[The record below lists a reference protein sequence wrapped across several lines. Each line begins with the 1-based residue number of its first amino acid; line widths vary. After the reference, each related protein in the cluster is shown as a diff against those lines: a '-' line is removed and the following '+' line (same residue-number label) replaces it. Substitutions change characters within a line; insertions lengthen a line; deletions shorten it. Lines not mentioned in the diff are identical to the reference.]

1 VVSSFDKI
9 DVVNTPVRLL
19 AIDIDGTL
27 LNSQVQI
34 SPENLAA
41 LRHAH
46 AAGVEIV
53 LVTGRRHTFALPIA
67 LETNVP
73 VCLISSNGAVTKSLA
88 GELFHIDYLP
98 AATARRL
105 CAEMSSWRHNLVITF
120 ERETR
125 GALVLESRDS
135 FHPSIANWMAKNE
148 QYIET
153 VVPIHDC
160 LTCDP
165 IQAMFCGGVE
175 PMRELQRQLAASGI
189 APEVTVLRTEY
200 PHRDL
205 SIVDVLNRTCS
216 KGAALER
223 WARHRG
229 IAPGE
234 IMAIGDNYND
244 VEMLRFAGRPFVMGN
259 ASAEMKQNGWTCVP
273 SNDENGVAVAI
284 QQAIL
289 GGPASSPA
297 TGI

>member
-1 VVSSFDKI
+1 MVSWFDKI
-9 DVVNTPVRLL
+9 EPVNVPIRLL
-19 AIDIDGTL
+19 AIDLDGTL

-34 SPENLAA
+34 SPENREA
-41 LRHAH
+41 LRRAH
-46 AAGVEIV
+46 AAAVEIV

-67 LETNVP
+67 QQAGVP
-73 VCLISSNGAVTKSLA
+73 LCLISSNGAVTKSLD

-98 AATARRL
+98 RGTARRL
-105 CAEMSSWRHNLVITF
+105 CSEMAGWRHNMVIAF
-120 ERETR
+120 DRETR

-148 QYIET
+148 QYIQT

-175 PMRELQRQLAASGI
+175 PMREVQRQLAASGV
-189 APEVTVLRTEY
+189 AREVTVLRTEY

-216 KGAALER
+216 KGTALER

-229 IAPGE
+229 IPPAQV
-234 IMAIGDNYND
+234 MAIGDNYND
-244 VEMLRFAGRPFVMGN
+244 LEMLQFAGRAFVMAN
-259 ASAEMKQNGWTCVP
+259 ASAEIKQNGWTRVP

-284 QQAIL
+284 SQVI
-289 GGPASSPA
+289 G
-297 TGI
+297 

>member
-1 VVSSFDKI
+1 
-9 DVVNTPVRLL
+9 VNTSVRLL

-34 SPENLAA
+34 SPENREA
-41 LRHAH
+41 LSHAH

-67 LETNVP
+67 EQAGVP
-73 VCLISSNGAVTKSLA
+73 LCLISSNGAVTKSL
-88 GELFHIDYLP
+88 GGDVFHIDYLP
-98 AATARRL
+98 VATARRL
-105 CAEMSSWRHNLVITF
+105 CAEMVGWRHNLVITF

-148 QYIET
+148 QYIQT
-153 VVPIHDC
+153 VVPIDDC

-175 PMRELQRQLAASGI
+175 PMQELQRQLAASGV
-189 APEVTVLRTEY
+189 AREVTVLRTEY

-223 WARHRG
+223 WAQHRG

-234 IMAIGDNYND
+234 VMAIGDNYND
-244 VEMLRFAGRPFVMGN
+244 LEMLQFAGQAFVMAN

-284 QQAIL
+284 ARAI
-289 GGPASSPA
+289 G
-297 TGI
+297 

>member
-1 VVSSFDKI
+1 MTS
-9 DVVNTPVRLL
+9 VNTPVRLL

-41 LRHAH
+41 LRRAH
-46 AAGVEIV
+46 AAGVEVV

-67 LETNVP
+67 QQLEIP
-73 VCLISSNGAVTKSLA
+73 LCLISSNGAVTKSLS
-88 GELFHIDYLP
+88 GEVFHIDYLP
-98 AATARRL
+98 VATARRL
-105 CAEMSSWRHNLVITF
+105 CAEMANWRHNMVITF

-135 FHPSIANWMAKNE
+135 FHPSIASWMAKNS

-153 VVPIHDC
+153 VVPIDDC

-165 IQAMFCGGVE
+165 IQTMFCGGVE
-175 PMRELQRQLAASGI
+175 PMRELQRQLAATAL

-205 SIVDVLNRTCS
+205 SIVDVLHGGCS
-216 KGAALER
+216 KGAALGR
-223 WARHRG
+223 WACHRG
-229 IAPGE
+229 IAPGQV
-234 IMAIGDNYND
+234 MAIGDNYND
-244 VEMLRFAGRPFVMGN
+244 LEMLHFAGRPVVMGN
-259 ASAEMKQNGWTCVP
+259 ACAEMKQNGWTCVP

-284 QQAIL
+284 AQAI
-289 GGPASSPA
+289 G
-297 TGI
+297 

>member
-1 VVSSFDKI
+1 M
-9 DVVNTPVRLL
+9 NTPVRLL

-34 SPENLAA
+34 SPANLEA
-41 LRHAH
+41 LRRAH
-46 AAGVEIV
+46 EAGVEIV

-67 LETNVP
+67 EQAGVP
-73 VCLISSNGAVTKSLA
+73 LCLISSNGAVTKSLT
-88 GELFHIDYLP
+88 GELFHVEYLP

-105 CAEMSSWRHNLVITF
+105 CAELAHWRHNLVITF

-148 QYIET
+148 QYIQT
-153 VVPIHDC
+153 VVPIDDC

-175 PMRELQRQLAASGI
+175 PMRELQRQLAASSI
-189 APEVTVLRTEY
+189 AREVTVLRTEY

-205 SIVDVLNRTCS
+205 SIVDVLHHTCS
-216 KGAALER
+216 KGAALSR

-229 IAPGE
+229 IAANQV
-234 IMAIGDNYND
+234 MAIGDNYND
-244 VEMLRFAGRPFVMGN
+244 LEMLQFAGRAFVMAN

-284 QQAIL
+284 AQAI
-289 GGPASSPA
+289 G
-297 TGI
+297 

>member
-1 VVSSFDKI
+1 
-9 DVVNTPVRLL
+9 VNTPVRLL

-34 SPENLAA
+34 SPENLEA
-41 LRHAH
+41 LRRAR

-67 LETNVP
+67 HEAGVP
-73 VCLISSNGAVTKSLA
+73 LCLISSNGAVTKSLT
-88 GELFHIDYLP
+88 GEVFHIDYLP
-98 AATARRL
+98 VATARKL
-105 CAEMSSWRHNLVITF
+105 CVEMSNWKHNLVITF
-120 ERETR
+120 ERETP

-135 FHPSIANWMAKNE
+135 FHPSIANWMAKNA

-153 VVPIHDC
+153 VVPIDDC

-175 PMRELQRQLAASGI
+175 PMRELQRQLAASPV
-189 APEVTVLRTEY
+189 ASDVTVLRTEY

-205 SIVDVLNRTCS
+205 SIVDVLSRTCS

-229 IAPGE
+229 IQTSE

-244 VEMLRFAGRPFVMGN
+244 LEMLHLAGRAFVMGN
-259 ASAEMKQNGWTCVP
+259 ACEEMKQNGWTCVP

-284 QQAIL
+284 EQAI
-289 GGPASSPA
+289 G
-297 TGI
+297 